1 MKLSTVLS
9 TLAITSIFLFASYF
23 GSVTNAA
30 GAPAATSTAPCV
42 PTSDP
47 FLVTGATWGTP
58 ASPVSASPGDQNDP
72 LTVTLL
78 YTGGCELTAASFV
91 LTLTQPFMAA
101 EGSNQS
107 TTFEVNV
114 AADATLTETYHIS
127 ISAGASLQTYTLP
140 LLVGYNTSEFAGLF
154 SQSMNV
160 TVSLKGSPKIDLV
173 TSATT
178 FSPGAFNNFTF
189 SISNQGTGA
198 ATSVSTSVA
207 GPSQVSIL
215 NQPST
220 VMTLEPGAT
229 VSQQIRVYVPS
240 SMSGSAL
247 SLTVTSTYL
256 DPYSAEGSAVRM
268 FGFVVSLT
276 QSLPP
281 LSVAL
286 TQVNDSTVVGTES
299 DIALILKNV
308 GEGTIY
314 SPALSLS
321 ASSPI
326 VVTNGSGV
334 GFMPELQ
341 PGQTT
346 TYDVVVGSSPS
357 ASPGIYQGTATITYT
372 DANGGQHAQTFP
384 VGFVLLG
391 RVQFVIQGA
400 QVSQTTTSIT
410 VSGSI
415 LNEGATNAYYVE
427 VSGQVGSERAQN
439 SSYVGEVDP
448 NTPTPFTLALSYPA
462 PSSPQKGVQI
472 ILTLTYRDSFGNVAN
487 YSRPV
492 AANLLSATQLLIGS
506 VSTTTGSSPTGGDL
520 LTLVSYSFIVVV
532 IIAIAGAALYIRRA
546 RVSAR
551 PAKEDKVI

>member
-1 MKLSTVLS
+1 MRPATTLS
-9 TLAITSIFLFASYF
+9 TLAIVSIFLVASYF
-23 GSVTNAA
+23 GSATYAA

-42 PTSDP
+42 PYSDP

-58 ASPVSASPGDQNDP
+58 TSPVSASPGDQNDP

-78 YTGGCELTAASFV
+78 YTGGCALTAASFV
-91 LTLTQPFMAA
+91 LTVTQPFTAA

-114 AADATLTETYHIS
+114 AADATLTETYHID
-127 ISAGASLQTYTLP
+127 IGANASLQTYTLP
-140 LLVGYNTSEFAGLF
+140 LFIGYNTSDFVGLF
-154 SQSMNV
+154 SQSTNV
-160 TVSLKGSPKIDLV
+160 TISLKGAPKIDLI
-173 TSATT
+173 TNSTT
-178 FSPGAFNNFTF
+178 FSPGAINNFTL
-189 SISNQGTGA
+189 SISNEGTGA
-198 ATSVSTSVA
+198 AASVSTSIA

-215 NQPST
+215 NQPSAI
-220 VMTLEPGAT
+220 MTLEPGGT

-256 DPYSAEGSAVRM
+256 DPYSAEGSVTRV

-276 QSLPP
+276 QGLPP

-286 TQVNDSTVVGTES
+286 TQVNDSLVVGTEA
-299 DIALILKNV
+299 DIAFILKNV

-334 GFMPELQ
+334 GFVPQLQ
-341 PGQTT
+341 PGQSTA
-346 TYDVVVGSSPS
+346 YDVVVGSSPS
-357 ASPGIYQGTATITYT
+357 ATPGVYEGAITVTYT
-372 DANGGQHAQTFP
+372 DANGGQHAQNFP

-391 RVQFVIQGA
+391 RVQFVIQDA
-400 QVSQTTTSIT
+400 QVSQTTTSVT
-410 VSGSI
+410 VSGSL
-415 LNEGATNAYYVE
+415 LNEGATSAYYAE
-427 VSGQVGSERAQN
+427 VSGQVGSERVQN
-439 SSYVGEVDP
+439 SSYVGEVDT
-448 NTPTPFTLALSYPA
+448 NTPTPFTLVLSYPA
-462 PSSPQKGVQI
+462 PSSPQTGVQI
-472 ILTLTYRDSFGNVAN
+472 ILTVTYRDSFGNVAN
-487 YSRPV
+487 YTSPV
-492 AANLLSATQLLIGS
+492 TANLQSATQLLIGS
-506 VSTTTGSSPTGGDL
+506 VSTTSGSTSTGGDL

-532 IIAIAGAALYIRRA
+532 IVAVAGAVLYIRRA
-546 RVSAR
+546 RASTR